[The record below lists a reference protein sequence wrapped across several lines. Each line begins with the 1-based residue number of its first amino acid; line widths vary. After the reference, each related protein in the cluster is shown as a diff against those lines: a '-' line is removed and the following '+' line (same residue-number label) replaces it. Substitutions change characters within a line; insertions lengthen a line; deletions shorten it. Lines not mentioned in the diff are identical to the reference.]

1 MKHEDLQKLNE
12 KIAMLNT
19 QNHHYLWWK
28 ICYLQRTFK
37 EMDGEEKV
45 VDIDALK
52 EDLFCYA
59 ESCWKLFQ
67 NVYSEEMFSEM
78 SDMLPQCCQVSFY
91 LTDLFQQENRHDFV
105 KMVDDLKQIREI
117 NGDFAIPVK
126 HYLKYA
132 GEQMAQQQEEQKK
145 TQAELADMAE
155 AVKVKVRQLIA
166 LQKYEEAKAIIAQL
180 EQMLPGDPELSE
192 LKKQCE

>member
-1 MKHEDLQKLNE
+1 
-12 KIAMLNT
+12 
-19 QNHHYLWWK
+19 
-28 ICYLQRTFK
+28 
-37 EMDGEEKV
+37 
-45 VDIDALK
+45 
-52 EDLFCYA
+52 
-59 ESCWKLFQ
+59 
-67 NVYSEEMFSEM
+67 
-78 SDMLPQCCQVSFY
+78 
-91 LTDLFQQENRHDFV
+91 
-105 KMVDDLKQIREI
+105 MVDDLKQIREI

-180 EQMLPGDPELSE
+180 EQMLPGDPELPE

>member
-1 MKHEDLQKLNE
+1 
-12 KIAMLNT
+12 
-19 QNHHYLWWK
+19 
-28 ICYLQRTFK
+28 
-37 EMDGEEKV
+37 MDGEEKV

-91 LTDLFQQENRHDFV
+91 LTDLFQQENQHNFV

-126 HYLKYA
+126 YYLKYA

-145 TQAELADMAE
+145 TQAELADMAN

-192 LKKQCE
+192 LKRQCE